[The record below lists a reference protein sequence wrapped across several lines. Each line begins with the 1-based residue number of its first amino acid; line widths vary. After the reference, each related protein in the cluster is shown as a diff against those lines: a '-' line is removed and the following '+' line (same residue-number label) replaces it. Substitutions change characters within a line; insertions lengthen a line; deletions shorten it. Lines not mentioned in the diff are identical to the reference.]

1 MLPMHAKET
10 EFTQPDGEAK
20 ATFLWHSI
28 RGVLW
33 QAGVTVSLV
42 AAAHYVSKLVSE
54 LMFIW

>member
-1 MLPMHAKET
+1 MHARET
-10 EFTQPDGEAK
+10 EFKQLDGEAK
-20 ATFLWHSI
+20 ATFLWNSI

-54 LMFIW
+54 LMFTW

>member
-1 MLPMHAKET
+1 MHAREM
-10 EFTQPDGEAK
+10 EFNQPDVVSK

-33 QAGVTVSLV
+33 QVGVTVSLV

-54 LMFIW
+54 LMFTW